1 MILITQF
8 NSAIKPLIILGT
20 VLLSTIGV
28 FMGLATF
35 KMDFVILMT
44 GVGIVSLAGIVVNN
58 GIVLI
63 DYIDI
68 LRKEKKKEKGL
79 KEYQRLPMEDEVE
92 CIIKGGKTRLRPV
105 LLTAITTILGL
116 VPLATGFNFDFFGLL
131 NELNPHIYFGG
142 DNADFWSPMS
152 WTVIFGLSTSTVLTL
167 IMSPVMFLV
176 AVRLRN
182 RLFSEK
188 KE

>member
-1 MILITQF
+1 
-8 NSAIKPLIILGT
+8 
-20 VLLSTIGV
+20 
-28 FMGLATF
+28 
-35 KMDFVILMT
+35 MT

-68 LRKEKKKEKGL
+68 LRRQMKEEQGL
-79 KEYQRLPMEDEVE
+79 GENGRLSLQDEIE
-92 CIIKGGKTRLRPV
+92 CIILGGKTRLRPV
-105 LLTAITTILGL
+105 LLTAITTVLGL
-116 VPLATGFNFDFFGLL
+116 IPLAIGFNFDFYGLL

-152 WTVIFGLSTSTVLTL
+152 WTVIFGLTTSTVLTL

-176 AVRLRN
+176 AVRARN
-182 RLFSEK
+182 RFI
-188 KE
+188 KESKE